1 MFRLIFTYLLPLLL
15 PVLGYL
21 AWNWLQLRRT
31 QAGEQAEP
39 TPDPADMPWII
50 LAGAGVSLL
59 MVTLLTLALLDDGG
73 SPGQTYAPPR
83 LEDGKVI
90 PGRIR

>member
-31 QAGEQAEP
+31 MAGKRTEPPPGFAE
-39 TPDPADMPWII
+39 MPWLI
-50 LAGAGVSLL
+50 LLGAGVSLL
-59 MVTLLTLALLDDGG
+59 LVTLFALVLFDDGS
-73 SPGQTYAPPR
+73 SPGATYVPPH
-83 LEDGKVI
+83 LEDGKLI
-90 PGRIR
+90 PGQTR